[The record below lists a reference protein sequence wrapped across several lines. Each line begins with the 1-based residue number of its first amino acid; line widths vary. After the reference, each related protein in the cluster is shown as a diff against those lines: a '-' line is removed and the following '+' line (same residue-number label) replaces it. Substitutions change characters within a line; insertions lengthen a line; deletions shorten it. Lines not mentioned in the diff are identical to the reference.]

1 MLTEDLDT
9 RAIIPSRKRPRWV
22 FPLIASVLSAVGG
35 LLFGYD
41 TGVIS
46 GAMIQIRQQFSL
58 SYFYQELIVSVTL
71 VSAAVAALS
80 CAWLTDWLGRKPIII
95 GASVIFTAG
104 ALTMGASFTKE
115 LLLIGRLIVGVG
127 IGMASMTVPVYIAEI
142 APSHMRGTL
151 VTLNTVCIT
160 AGQVIASVVDG
171 LFMSDVRNGWRYM
184 LALGGIP
191 SFIQFFG
198 FLAMPETPR
207 WLVERGR
214 IEEARAV
221 LMRIDG
227 EQESTSAIE
236 ADLQRMV
243 SATRVGARR
252 NAPSNPFHSPPSPQ
266 GNGEVA
272 YSDWQAVD
280 TSSNEVQTSEQDADS
295 LKTTNYSSFLH
306 ASCFQQ
312 LTIVRILRNPTT
324 RKALFVGCGLQLFQQ
339 FVGINTVMYYSASI
353 ISMAGIGA
361 GADAKNRDS
370 TAVWLAALVASA
382 NFAFCCISPWLIS
395 RLRRRTLLLG
405 SLVGVFASLV
415 VLGISFQLIA
425 SFSVPVDLVE
435 QIPLVGDVGQ
445 CLKASTCD
453 TCMRTTMCGFCYNW
467 YGNNVVNGSCL
478 PAPERFAE
486 YSSYGRCANGCI
498 FLSPFVLLKFQTA
511 SQDTIWAFD
520 HCPTP
525 YGWMTVLGL
534 IMYLASFASG
544 MAPLPWT
551 INSELYPTWARSTG
565 VACSTGTNWIANVIV
580 SLSFLSL
587 TEAITRQGAY
597 FLYACVAVLAIIFV
611 CYCVPETGNM
621 TLEEINVDNPY
632 FLLTKRNRQLSFDG
646 DPLYLWR
653 NQELYI

>member
-46 GAMIQIRQQFSL
+46 GAMIQIRQQFAL

-95 GASVIFTAG
+95 GASVIFTVG

-115 LLLIGRLIVGVG
+115 ALLVGRLIVGVG

-160 AGQVIASVVDG
+160 AGQVVAAVVDG
-171 LFMSDVRNGWRYM
+171 LFMSDVHNGWRYM
-184 LALGGIP
+184 LALGGVP

-214 IEEARAV
+214 IEDARAV

-227 EQESTSAIE
+227 EQELTSAIE

-243 SATRVGARR
+243 NAARVDARR
-252 NAPSNPFHSPPSPQ
+252 NAPNHPFQSSSSPQ
-266 GNGEVA
+266 SNDEVG
-272 YSDWQAVD
+272 YSDWQAIN
-280 TSSNEVQTSEQDADS
+280 TSSSEVQTSEQDADS
-295 LKTTNYSSFLH
+295 LKTKQNRS
-306 ASCFQQ
+306 SCFQQ
-312 LTIVRILRNPTT
+312 FTIVRILRNPTT

-361 GADAKNRDS
+361 GADAQNRDS

-467 YGNNVVNGSCL
+467 YGDNVVNGSCL

-486 YSSYGRCANGCI
+486 YSSYGRCANGTV
-498 FLSPFVLLKFQTA
+498 S
-511 SQDTIWAFD
+511 DHTIWAFD

-525 YGWMTVLGL
+525 FGWMTVLGL

-565 VACSTGTNWIANVIV
+565 VACSTGTNWITNVIV

-597 FLYACVAVLAIIFV
+597 FLYACVAILAILFV
-611 CYCVPETGNM
+611 YNCVPETGNM
-621 TLEEINVDNPY
+621 TLEEINVDVDVDVNGEHG
-632 FLLTKRNRQLSFDG
+632 LSC
-646 DPLYLWR
+646 
-653 NQELYI
+653 

>member
-46 GAMIQIRQQFSL
+46 GAMIQIRQQFAL

-115 LLLIGRLIVGVG
+115 TLLIGRLIVGVG

-142 APSHMRGTL
+142 APSHIRGTL
-151 VTLNTVCIT
+151 VTLNAVCIT
-160 AGQVIASVVDG
+160 AGQVIAAVVDG
-171 LFMSDVRNGWRYM
+171 LFMSDVHNGWRYM
-184 LALGGIP
+184 LALGGVP

-221 LMRIDG
+221 LMRMDG

-243 SATRVGARR
+243 SATRVGARQD
-252 NAPSNPFHSPPSPQ
+252 APNRAFQSSPSPQ
-266 GNGEVA
+266 GNGEVG
-272 YSDWQAVD
+272 YSGWQAID
-280 TSSNEVQTSEQDADS
+280 TSSSEVQTSEQDANS
-295 LKTTNYSSFLH
+295 LKTKQNGS
-306 ASCFQQ
+306 SCFQKF
-312 LTIVRILRNPTT
+312 TIVRILRNPTT

-361 GADAKNRDS
+361 GADAQNRDS
-370 TAVWLAALVASA
+370 TAVWLAALVAST
-382 NFAFCCISPWLIS
+382 NFAFCCFSPWLIS

-405 SLVGVFASLV
+405 SLVGVFASLLI
-415 VLGISFQLIA
+415 LGISFQLIA

-435 QIPLVGDVGQ
+435 QIPLIGGVEQ
-445 CLKASTCD
+445 CFKAPTCD
-453 TCMRTTMCGFCYNW
+453 TCVRTTMCGFCYNW
-467 YGNNVVNGSCL
+467 YGNSVVNGSCL

-486 YSSYGRCANGCI
+486 YSSYGRCANRTT
-498 FLSPFVLLKFQTA
+498 S
-511 SQDTIWAFD
+511 DHTIWAFD
-520 HCPTP
+520 HCPTS

-544 MAPLPWT
+544 MSPLPWT

-587 TEAITRQGAY
+587 TEAITRQ
-597 FLYACVAVLAIIFV
+597 V
-611 CYCVPETGNM
+611 
-621 TLEEINVDNPY
+621 
-632 FLLTKRNRQLSFDG
+632 Q
-646 DPLYLWR
+646 
-653 NQELYI
+653 